1 MPLATRCRVA
11 LRRATSSASSDVSVA
26 TIATA
31 ARSCAIDTAT
41 QPLPVQTSAMFGAAS
56 RGISASASSTSS
68 SVSGRGIST
77 AGVTSNQTAP
87 TRCPKSG
94 VCLLGLIRIGEEPFR
109 RPAKHVLRQEP
120 RVEIGFVGRNARA
133 TQPMPR
139 RINSRTNRR

>member
-41 QPLPVQTSAMFGAAS
+41 QPLPVQTSAMSGAAS

-77 AGVTSNQTAP
+77 AGVTSNRSPQNSSCP
-87 TRCPKSG
+87 TMYANGSCATRRSTSACNFAANSG
-94 VCLLGLIRIGEEPFR
+94 G
-109 RPAKHVLRQEP
+109 
-120 RVEIGFVGRNARA
+120 
-133 TQPMPR
+133 
-139 RINSRTNRR
+139 SS